1 MAEQLKRIFLSLL
14 GGAYVLSPIDLIPDI
29 IPVLGLA
36 DDAAVFLLLIY
47 LWMTWMRDDKA
58 APTGHSGRSGAPDGG
73 SGGEGT
79 VIDIKPIK

>member
-14 GGAYVLSPIDLIPDI
+14 GGAYVLSPIDLIPDL

-58 APTGHSGRSGAPDGG
+58 APTGHSGRSGAPGGG
-73 SGGEGT
+73 SGGQGP
-79 VIDIKPIK
+79 VIDIKPVE